1 MESDTVTG
9 MDSARQELARTV
21 SLIEPLDEVEAGHRE
36 AVLEWI
42 GSGARLYRTRPPDD
56 PPMHL
61 VSYFVPYDEV
71 SQVLMLVAHRKSGLD
86 LPPGGHG
93 EPGESAWTTVA
104 RECVEELGVAAVPVP
119 WAGTAPLF
127 VTVTST
133 RPPGSHTD
141 VSLWHL
147 VAVGRDDPR
156 LRPDEREFAEV
167 RWADPGAVLTE
178 PLEGL
183 DPNMHRFVTKL
194 RALAPR
200 T

>member
-1 MESDTVTG
+1 MES
-9 MDSARQELARTV
+9 ARLELARTV

-42 GSGARLYRTRPPDD
+42 DSGAPLYRTRPPDD

-61 VSYFVPYDEV
+61 VSYFVPYDAASGE
-71 SQVLMLVAHRKSGLD
+71 LLLATHLKAGLD

-93 EPGESAWTTVA
+93 EPGESPWTTVA

-119 WAGTAPLF
+119 WAGTGPLF
-127 VTVTST
+127 VTVTAT

-147 VAVGRDDPR
+147 VAVERDDPR
-156 LRPDEREFAEV
+156 LRPDEREFARV
-167 RWADPGAVLTE
+167 RWADPLTVLAE
-178 PLEGL
+178 PPEGL
-183 DPNMHRFVTKL
+183 DPHMHRFVAKL
-194 RALAPR
+194 RALAPGW
-200 T
+200 